1 MSVTDPSRPTRQRD
15 SIRLQAARAGDQLTS
30 EIAALLAGSV
40 PGREDPVL
48 RALAGEGV
56 AEIAGKAR
64 WSTLVINPGST
75 TTEIAVYSGLVLLAR
90 EAVRRDSKEPDGV
103 ERRVDRVLDWLDRN
117 ELSLGEISGIAAR
130 GGSMAPVPAGAY
142 RVTPEML
149 HDLAESDLPHPANFA
164 AEVAASLGEKAGEDV
179 LVTVVDPISVD
190 ERAAVDRLTAS
201 RRVRD
206 EVAVAHYL
214 NHRAVAELIARLRGA
229 DREKMQIVTC
239 QMGGGMSA
247 VLHEGG
253 RMTRVSP
260 AFGGMPS
267 ATRCG
272 ALPLYRVMEMLG
284 ERSYSLGQLRREL
297 TTDGGLLALAG
308 TDDFSLLRERA
319 SRSDDFESSRKVDL
333 VLEFYA
339 DRVARE
345 LASLCAAKRCPDAIA
360 LSGGLACDEEICT
373 EIGERLHL
381 GVPLVRVPGGVE
393 RQALAAGLLRAQARP
408 EGGLSYDRAR
418 ELTAERREAEDR
430 LFATEVFP
438 APRRGPSGPPADL
451 DEIIEQACGAD
462 PPAVGLVGADN
473 VEALLAVKSSLQ
485 AGSDPMARFCLLG
498 PYAAVSQLAWEH
510 DVPLDGETV
519 IPVDT
524 DDPVALASRLL
535 GEGVVDTLMKGSCMT
550 SAVLKGYLG
559 YLKEAGKTGPDLRL
573 SHLGLFEL
581 ADRGGLLGV
590 TDAAM
595 NTYPDVEARL
605 AILESALEAMKLLG
619 YRRPKVAVIS
629 AVEKPSDAVTSSTE
643 GREIARRLEDRSD
656 LIVEGPLSV
665 DIALS
670 PASAREKKYGGRIR
684 GDADLLLV
692 PDIDAGNAVYKS
704 FTIISGA
711 TLAGAIIG
719 GEVPLV
725 LTSRGD
731 SARSKLASLALACLM
746 IRRRKGESAK

>member
-1 MSVTDPSRPTRQRD
+1 MSVTDPSKSTRQRD
-15 SIRLQAARAGDQLTS
+15 DIRREAARAGDELTS
-30 EIAALLAGSV
+30 EIAALLAGAL

-48 RALAGEGV
+48 RALAGEDV

-90 EAVRRDSKEPDGV
+90 EAVRRDPGEPDGA
-103 ERRVDRVLDWLDRN
+103 RWRVDRVLDWLEEN
-117 ELSLGEISGIAAR
+117 ELSLGEISGIAAM
-130 GGSMAPVPAGAY
+130 GGAMAPVPAGTY

-149 HDLAESDLPHPANFA
+149 RDLAESDFPHPANLA

-179 LVTVVDPISVD
+179 LVAVVDPASVD
-190 ERAAVDRLTAS
+190 ERTAIDRLTAS

-214 NHRAVAELIARLRGA
+214 DHRAVAELIARVRGV

-239 QMGGGMSA
+239 QLGGGMSA
-247 VLHEGG
+247 VLHELG

-267 ATRCG
+267 ANRCG
-272 ALPLYRVMEMLG
+272 ALPLYRVLEMLG

-319 SRSDDFESSRKVDL
+319 GRSDDSAVSRKVEL

-339 DRVARE
+339 DRIARE
-345 LASLCAAKRCPDAIA
+345 LASLCASMRCPEAIA
-360 LSGGLACDEEICT
+360 LSGGLARDEDLCAG
-373 EIGERLHL
+373 IGERLHL

-393 RQALAAGLLRAQARP
+393 QQALAAGLLRAQARP
-408 EGGLSYDRAR
+408 GGQLSYDRAR
-418 ELTAERREAEDR
+418 ELTAERRETENL
-430 LFATEVFP
+430 LFDTEVFP
-438 APRRGPSGPPADL
+438 APRRRLGGPPADL
-451 DEIIEQACGAD
+451 EEIIERACGAD
-462 PPAVGLVGADN
+462 PPTIALVGADN
-473 VEALLAVKSSLQ
+473 AEALLAVKNSLR
-485 AGSDPMARFCLLG
+485 AGSEPMARFCLLG

-524 DDPVALASRLL
+524 DDPVALASEMLT
-535 GEGVVDTLMKGSCMT
+535 EGVVDTLMKGSCMT

-559 YLKEAGKTGPDLRL
+559 YLKEAGKTGSGLRL

-605 AILESALEAMKLLG
+605 AILDNALEAMKLLG

-643 GREIARRLEDRSD
+643 GREIARRLEGRED

-711 TLAGAIIG
+711 TIAGAIIG